1 MSMSIG
7 QKKVKPILCV
17 ESLTKQRPRLVHYVS
32 EDLLCKEKTCPTRI
46 RLGEPNRSMSM
57 GQKKVKP
64 ILCVESL
71 TK

>member
-17 ESLTKQRPRLVHYVS
+17 ESLKKRRPRLVHYVS

-46 RLGEPNRSMSM
+46 RLALQGKEARPHCYKSPN
-57 GQKKVKP
+57 
-64 ILCVESL
+64 ILL
-71 TK
+71 TSRYA